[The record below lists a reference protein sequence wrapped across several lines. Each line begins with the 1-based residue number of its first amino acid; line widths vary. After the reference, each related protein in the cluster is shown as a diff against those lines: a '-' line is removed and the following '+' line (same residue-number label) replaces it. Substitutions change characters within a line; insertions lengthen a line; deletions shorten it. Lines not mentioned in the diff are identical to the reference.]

1 MEKKLMA
8 TIDQF
13 IVKVNLLLK
22 EFLAAWTMYDVGRD
36 AIDTISNDVSI
47 APCVGYNQR
56 VAPIPILFIKQY
68 KRQYPHFILEV
79 YQNKLVQVWNGLLN
93 DIFCLL
99 LEEHMAGTRKFVE
112 LKKQQ
117 IKVDFRSDEHLL
129 VQLKESCSKDFAFW
143 EYDDRPKVI
152 NNVLNPD
159 GKRQKELRN
168 IRKHI
173 LIRNVIQHAGGIV
186 NDYLLKELGSKEIIL
201 KDKVGKQMSLK
212 KDDKILLS
220 IPELYDFLSCLLY
233 VAQTWRG

>member
-1 MEKKLMA
+1 
-8 TIDQF
+8 
-13 IVKVNLLLK
+13 
-22 EFLAAWTMYDVGRD
+22 
-36 AIDTISNDVSI
+36 
-47 APCVGYNQR
+47 
-56 VAPIPILFIKQY
+56 
-68 KRQYPHFILEV
+68 
-79 YQNKLVQVWNGLLN
+79 
-93 DIFCLL
+93 
-99 LEEHMAGTRKFVE
+99 MAGTRKFVE